1 MLTTK
6 KVMLPRRSDLFHPR
20 LTKHIFPLLG
30 AIDWVKLLDLLL
42 LITLVL
48 LLFTSEKIFYFHLV
62 FVFLTFGAFYWQL
75 RAFTLRSSVYVTAT
89 MLALLVFVLKHEV
102 DHGEL
107 IEIPMLTT
115 ILLLV
120 FGIARQRAKAEWA
133 LRKANEALEQRVV
146 DRTADLLSEI
156 HERQQTEQTLRESE
170 ERYRRLV
177 ELSFETI
184 LIHLDDKLIYVN
196 PSGVKLLGAASG
208 QALIGQSLLH
218 FVHPDSIDA
227 VQARLKQVK
236 LETKGVPL
244 AEGRLVQPDGVT
256 VDIEMVTIPITYQGQ
271 TAMQTVVRDIR
282 ARKQAEQARTAE
294 RMAIARDLHDSMGQS
309 VGYLHLK
316 LDEITTCAP
325 LQTMDNLYKD
335 LLRMRDVADEA
346 YGQIRSM
353 LAALMPANTQPF
365 AKALCN
371 QVRTIAQQTQLA
383 IQFINRGPE
392 SPLPPVAQQQL
403 LWLCR
408 EAVTNITKHAHAQ
421 TAKIEL
427 WWTDENLTITIADDG
442 QGFDLNLPSLPN
454 SFGLRIMQERAEQLA
469 GVLLI
474 QSSPRAGTLLTLQ
487 IPLPVGD
494 E

>member
-6 KVMLPRRSDLFHPR
+6 KVVAPPSSDWFTLGVM
-20 LTKHIFPLLG
+20 KHIFPVPG
-30 AIDWVKLLDLLL
+30 AISWIKLLDLAL

-48 LLFTSEKIFYFHLV
+48 LLFTVEKVFYFHLV
-62 FVFLTFGAFYWQL
+62 FVFLTFGAFYWQFS
-75 RAFTLRSSVYVTAT
+75 AFTLRAGVYVTAT
-89 MLALLVFVLKHEV
+89 TLALCAFVLKQQIARE
-102 DHGEL
+102 EL
-107 IEIPMLTT
+107 VEIPMLTT

-133 LRKANEALEQRVV
+133 LRKVNEDLEQRVV
-146 DRTADLLSEI
+146 TRTADLLSEI
-156 HERQQTEQTLRESE
+156 REREQTEQTLRESE
-170 ERYRRLV
+170 ERYRHLI

-184 LIHLDDKLIYVN
+184 LIHVDDTLIYIN
-196 PSGVKLLGAASG
+196 PSGVKLLGMDSA
-208 QALIGQSLLH
+208 QPLIGQSLLN
-218 FVHPDSIDA
+218 FVHPDWVDS

-236 LETKGVPL
+236 TETKGAPL
-244 AEGRLVQPDGVT
+244 AESRFIQPDGAT
-256 VDIEMVTIPITYQGQ
+256 VDVVMVTIPIIYQGRS
-271 TAMQTVVRDIR
+271 AMQTVIRDIR

-316 LDEITTCAP
+316 LDEITTYAP
-325 LQTMDNLYKD
+325 LQAMGNLYPD

-353 LAALMPANTQPF
+353 LAALMPANTTPF
-365 AKALCN
+365 AKALYH
-371 QVRTIAQQTQLA
+371 QIKVLAQQAQLK

-392 SPLPPVAQQQL
+392 STLPPVAQQQL

-408 EAVTNITKHAHAQ
+408 EAVMNITKHAHAKH
-421 TAKIEL
+421 AKIEL

-442 QGFDLNLPSLPN
+442 QGFDLNAPRSSS
-454 SFGLRIMQERAEQLA
+454 SFGLRIMQERAAQLA

-474 QSSPRAGTLLTLQ
+474 QSSPHVGTELTLQ
-487 IPLPVGD
+487 IPLPVEG
-494 E
+494 